1 MTATNKG
8 IETVDRAYVGGRYR
22 RESYHRFW
30 CINRALFSFG
40 FACFFFLLSGNTYDI
55 PTLTLILHI
64 IIGRQTNAII
74 VRSDCE
80 DCTRYI
86 VCLVRENYSLLS

>member
-40 FACFFFLLSGNTYDI
+40 FACFFFSFVGEYLRY
-55 PTLTLILHI
+55 
-64 IIGRQTNAII
+64 TNVDTHLAHNN
-74 VRSDCE
+74 RTANKRNNS
-80 DCTRYI
+80 T
-86 VCLVRENYSLLS
+86 